1 MKLCMMTYTMARQ
14 GFGVED
20 FIKTAADCKMEG
32 IDWVTT
38 YGRDPKE
45 LKNMSHDAGLEIACH
60 TFFAGKFEAGEN
72 NWLDDIKKSIENA
85 IVLGAPVVMIPT
97 GSNPDMDRETFRDF
111 WIAGLKQIAPLA
123 DDAGLILTVENFP
136 GKLSA
141 FITADD
147 YFKAKTEIPSLKL
160 TYDDGNAASGED
172 PIESFKRCADDV
184 VHAHFKDWDISD
196 TPKEGYNEFL
206 DGKYYK
212 PALISQGDVD
222 TAGVWKAMKEYGYK
236 DFINIEYEG
245 DAVKADKATQI
256 AVDYLRSL

>member
-20 FIKTAADCKMEG
+20 FIKTAIDCKMDG

-60 TFFAGKFEAGEN
+60 TFMADKFLAGEN
-72 NWLDDIKKSIENA
+72 AWLDDIKQSIEDA
-85 IVLGAPVVMIPT
+85 VVLGAPIVMIPT
-97 GSNPDMDRETFRDF
+97 CSKPDMDRDAFRDM
-111 WIAGLKQIAPLA
+111 WIEGLKQIAPLT

-136 GKLSA
+136 GKLSG
-141 FITADD
+141 FVTADD
-147 YFKAKTEIPSLKL
+147 FFKTKAEVPQLKL
-160 TYDDGNAASGED
+160 TYDDGNASTGEE

-184 VHAHFKDWDISD
+184 VHAHFKDWNISD
-196 TPKEGYNEFL
+196 TPKEGYYQMLN
-206 DGKYYK
+206 GKYFK
-212 PALISQGDVD
+212 SALISQGDVD
-222 TAGVWKAMKEYGYK
+222 SAGVWKAMKEYGYK
-236 DFINIEYEG
+236 GFINIEYEG
-245 DAVKADKATQI
+245 NDIKADKATQI